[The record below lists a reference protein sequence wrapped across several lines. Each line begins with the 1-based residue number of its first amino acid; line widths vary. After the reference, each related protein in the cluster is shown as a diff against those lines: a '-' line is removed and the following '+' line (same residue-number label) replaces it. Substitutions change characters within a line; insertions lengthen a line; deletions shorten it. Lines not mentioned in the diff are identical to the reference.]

1 MNLNIIHDI
10 LQKYPVG
17 DEVGLRNALNKLI
30 TENESSSDTVN
41 KQGSDIIVELTA
53 HLLDATDEN
62 DIYDYIGKALH
73 EVVPDSIVIL
83 NINDSETG
91 KMSIRNIYTP
101 EESNLLN
108 VFRILGY
115 NPVGKSY
122 KQKKE
127 AMKVFASGQLTEFP
141 GGLVSLGGNYVPDA
155 LIRQIIQMLNLK
167 EVFLIGFS
175 RETEI
180 FAGAQIYT
188 LQNSA
193 APDKELI
200 ETMVTNASIALQKFQ
215 YKSFAEEKANELSNF
230 LGHLPVGV
238 VFVDEKEKIVE
249 WNKEMEKITGYTKY
263 EVFRNNY
270 LDFSNQINK
279 NPKEH
284 KENSLIELFK
294 NATEE
299 EKILQEEKYFLHK
312 DGATRFVIEK
322 SYLFTGRSQK
332 YAVILFMDITEHQKI
347 SDELKEAGFALEQK
361 NRILENTNEAKNKL
375 ISIIGHDLRG
385 PLGNILGLTELLVTR
400 DYSSLGKMRNF
411 HKLLFITAESSYLLL
426 ENILAWL
433 RSENK
438 GLDLNL
444 ESFPLNE
451 VIVQTQR
458 LLQLVAEQKQI
469 TFRLE
474 LPDDLIVFAD
484 RNMLTTVF
492 RNLLSNAVKF
502 TSQNGHIKVL
512 VKPKNE
518 KKILISILDDGK
530 GLTKTEVFSIKNLR
544 RDSTPGTAGE
554 RGTGLGLI
562 ICQEFIKLHGSEL
575 CIDSLPGKGSK
586 FSFELPRVK
595 L

>member
-1 MNLNIIHDI
+1 MILKNIQDI

-17 DEVGLRNALNKLI
+17 DEVGLRNALTKLI
-30 TENESSSDTVN
+30 TENEFSSDE
-41 KQGSDIIVELTA
+41 QIRPGSDMIVELTA
-53 HLLDATDEN
+53 HLLAATDEN

-73 EVVPDSIVIL
+73 KIVPDSIVIL
-83 NINDSETG
+83 NINDAETG
-91 KMSIRNIYTP
+91 KMHIRNIYAP
-101 EESNLLN
+101 EEYNLLKA
-108 VFRILGY
+108 FEILGY
-115 NPVGKSY
+115 NPVGKSF
-122 KQKKE
+122 KQNKE
-127 AMKVFASGQLTEFP
+127 AMEIFASGRLTEFP

-155 LIRQIIQMLNLK
+155 LIRQIVRMLNLK

-175 RETEI
+175 RETET
-180 FAGAQIYT
+180 FAGTQIYT
-188 LQNSA
+188 FQNSA
-193 APDKELI
+193 ALDKQLI

-215 YKSFAEEKANELSNF
+215 YKSFAEEKAIELSNF

-238 VFVDEKEKIVE
+238 VFVDEKESIVE

-263 EVFRNNY
+263 EVFRKKY
-270 LDFSNQINK
+270 TDFSNQINK

-284 KENSLIELFK
+284 KENSIVELLK
-294 NATEE
+294 RASGEE
-299 EKILQEEKYFLHK
+299 EIIKEEKYFLHK
-312 DGATRFVIEK
+312 DGSTRFVIEK
-322 SYLFTGRSQK
+322 SYLFTGRNQK
-332 YAVILFMDITEHQKI
+332 YAVVLSVDITEHQKI
-347 SDELKEAGFALEQK
+347 SDELMEVGFVLEEK
-361 NRILENTNEAKNKL
+361 NRILENANEAKNRL

-400 DYSSLGKMRNF
+400 DYSSLEKMRNF

-469 TFRLE
+469 SFTLE
-474 LPDDLIVFAD
+474 LPDDLFVFAD

-518 KKILISILDDGK
+518 RKILISIIDDGK
-530 GLTKTEVFSIKNLR
+530 GLTKTEVSSIKNLL

-575 CIDSLPGKGSK
+575 NITSTPGKGSE
-586 FSFELPRVK
+586 FSFELSSTE